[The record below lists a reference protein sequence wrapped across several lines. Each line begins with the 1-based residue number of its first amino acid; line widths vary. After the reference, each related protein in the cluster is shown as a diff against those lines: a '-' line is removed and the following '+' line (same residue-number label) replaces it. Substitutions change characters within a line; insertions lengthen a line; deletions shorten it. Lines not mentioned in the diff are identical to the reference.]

1 MMRRA
6 TAGVVC
12 ALLAG
17 VLVTGCGSGS
27 SSSASQVPNADVAV
41 VDGIGIT
48 VPDLVTTLNI
58 AKISMGSSYPEP
70 GTQDWVS
77 LRSRALEQLAHDAE
91 LRAWAHDLG
100 VTVSQGAV
108 DAAYKQTLQGAFPG
122 KTAGS
127 IDQAKVTAQFK
138 STGLTRTLL
147 RHRVETKLLAAAA
160 VKRVGGSPKV
170 TDAQVKAQY
179 DKEKSTT
186 YAQPAQRKI
195 RHILVKT
202 KALADQ
208 LYAQLSSSDASFAA
222 LAKRYSIDTSS
233 KVNGGELGLI
243 SRTSVVK
250 PFGDVAFTEPVG
262 VVSKPTQSQFGWHLI
277 EAEGPIIPASTK
289 PLDKALTAQIRS
301 QLVEKAREKHIAD
314 VFNLAVEQLSQ
325 NIKFAP
331 GYAPALTTSS

>member
-1 MMRRA
+1 
-6 TAGVVC
+6 
-12 ALLAG
+12 
-17 VLVTGCGSGS
+17 
-27 SSSASQVPNADVAV
+27 
-41 VDGIGIT
+41 

-108 DAAYKQTLQGAFPG
+108 DAASKQTLQGAFPG

-160 VKRVGGSPKV
+160 VKKVGGSPKV